1 MGCGRVAAVYPI
13 SFEADYEAEGRNRLT
28 TLFRFLVVIPWA
40 IVGLFWIL
48 AGQLLAIAAWFAIL
62 ASGRYPKGMYD
73 FDVRAL
79 RLLARVNGLFYLL
92 TDRLPSFDGD
102 PDDDYPIRLFAQP
115 PKAEYSRLKVAV
127 RPVVAIPVILLAYVH
142 GVIGGACATVGW
154 FAILFTGRLPESL
167 FRPIRAAV
175 AYQTRA
181 AAYLLLLTEDYPPFD
196 YEPTAQRGGA

>member
-1 MGCGRVAAVYPI
+1 
-13 SFEADYEAEGRNRLT
+13 
-28 TLFRFLVVIPWA
+28 
-40 IVGLFWIL
+40 
-48 AGQLLAIAAWFAIL
+48 
-62 ASGRYPKGMYD
+62 MYD